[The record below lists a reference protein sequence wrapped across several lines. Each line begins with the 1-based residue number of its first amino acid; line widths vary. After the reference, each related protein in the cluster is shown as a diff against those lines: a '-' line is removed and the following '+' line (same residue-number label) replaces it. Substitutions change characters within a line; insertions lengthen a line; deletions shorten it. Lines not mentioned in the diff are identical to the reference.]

1 VAGVAVVAD
10 MLWVFVFPIT
20 SLIIILLASLVI
32 YGLVV
37 YGERDLTA

>member
-1 VAGVAVVAD
+1 

-20 SLIIILLASLVI
+20 SLIIILLASLVV

-37 YGERDLTA
+37 YGERELTA